1 MRAITRRCF
10 LKQVICGVG
19 GVVLAKSLGNQVS
32 LAQAPIE
39 GLSKV
44 VITHHQEATDGVNTI
59 NRDIAQI
66 MVDESIKEFTGKQS
80 VADAW
85 LSILPN
91 YKKEHII
98 AIKVNAI
105 QPECPTSPEVVDAV
119 VKGLISAGVVDNNI
133 IIYDNFEFKL
143 RGCKYNYNT
152 TNVGVRCFATD
163 EPDWGY
169 DWDNPV
175 DILGQKK
182 ALSRI
187 LLKCDHLINIPVLKV
202 HLYPYGVTLSLKN
215 HYGSV
220 ENAQTLHTD
229 FARACAT
236 LNSLSAIKDKTRIII
251 IDALFGF
258 WGSKTTMFVRDFA
271 PNTLIVS
278 KDPVAADY
286 IGTEML
292 NDELKRR
299 NFPPRNVPLL
309 AEAAKI
315 GLGTDNPEE
324 MEIIK
329 LEVKGPE
336 KPKDENGK
344 SVNPQDKHIMQWGY
358 IKKTNYDE
366 IVKN

>member
-1 MRAITRRCF
+1 MEAITRRVF
-10 LKQVICGVG
+10 LKQVVVGVG
-19 GVVLAKSLGNQVS
+19 GVVLARSFGTKISS
-32 LAQAPIE
+32 AQTPVE

-44 VITHHQEATDGVNTI
+44 VIAHHPEATDGVNTI
-59 NRDIAQI
+59 NRDVAQI

-133 IIYDNFEFKL
+133 IIYDNLEFKL
-143 RGCKYNYNT
+143 TGCKYNYNT

-220 ENAQTLHTD
+220 ENAQTLHAD

-258 WGSKTTMFVRDFA
+258 WG
-271 PNTLIVS
+271 
-278 KDPVAADY
+278 
-286 IGTEML
+286 EQL
-292 NDELKRR
+292 NYVC
-299 NFPPRNVPLL
+299 PRFCP
-309 AEAAKI
+309 
-315 GLGTDNPEE
+315 
-324 MEIIK
+324 
-329 LEVKGPE
+329 
-336 KPKDENGK
+336 
-344 SVNPQDKHIMQWGY
+344 
-358 IKKTNYDE
+358 
-366 IVKN
+366 